1 MRLTSLIREFPS
13 RKVNNHLDIE
23 VDTLSHKLLNTDNL
37 HLVGAGRER
46 VLGGQ
51 VQLCQLGVGEAV
63 HLATGNGQLT
73 LASLFRVFFDF
84 LA

>member
-1 MRLTSLIREFPS
+1 MELVLRLGNCLWREVMRLTSLIREFPS

-51 VQLCQLGVGEAV
+51 V
-63 HLATGNGQLT
+63 
-73 LASLFRVFFDF
+73 
-84 LA
+84 